1 MEKELIETFLTVAKV
16 NNISKAA
23 NLLFVS
29 QATVSYR
36 LKLLEKKVG
45 IPLILRSKGAKQT
58 LLTPNGRRFL
68 PLARTW
74 LNTDTALE
82 NFNTHAQVLSLQVG
96 SVNSVN
102 NYLLKD
108 FYSGLPRTSHTW
120 KLTISTT
127 HTPDIYEWVQRHKLD
142 IGLCLEEKLAP
153 NIHVKKIYSEPLLV
167 VSRQPL
173 QEGQLLSPG
182 SLEGHKQIYINWG
195 HSLRRWQ
202 HAHFP
207 AEEFPLFS
215 VDSIHMAQNLLNE
228 DGWFFA
234 PVCICREFRQQ
245 GLPYSIA
252 QLGTKSP
259 TYDLYMLTEVTN
271 EKAKRYEIVLFKW
284 YLQKYM
290 HGQKRAAEAFL
301 AALTK

>member
-68 PLARTW
+68 PLAQSW

-82 NFNTHAQVLSLQVG
+82 NFNTHSQVLSLQVG

-108 FYSGLPRTSHTW
+108 FYTGLSRTPRIW
-120 KLTISTT
+120 KLTIATT
-127 HTPDIYEWVQRHKLD
+127 HTPDIYEWVQRNKLD

-153 NIHVKKIYSEPLLV
+153 NIHVKQIYSEPLLV
-167 VSRQPL
+167 VSRHPL
-173 QEGQLLSPG
+173 QDGGLLSPG
-182 SLEGHKQIYINWG
+182 RLECHKQIYINWG
-195 HSLRRWQ
+195 QSLRRWQ

-207 AEEFPLFS
+207 AEDFPLFS
-215 VDSIHMAQNLLNE
+215 VDSIQMALNLLQE
-228 DGWFFA
+228 DNWFFA
-234 PVCICREFRQQ
+234 PVCICREFYQQ
-245 GLPYSIA
+245 RLPCSIA
-252 QLGTKSP
+252 RLGTKP
-259 TYDLYMLTEVTN
+259 PNYNLYMLTEVSN

-290 HGQKRAAEAFL
+290 YMQRRAMKSFL
-301 AALTK
+301 ETLTK